1 MRPGVALRMV
11 AAVAGRPRLW
21 PVAVR
26 QLRRTAPDRWWA
38 RRPFLP
44 VPTRRYLDFRLL
56 TQYGETSRSVVAADV
71 VDYLEWCR
79 QWDRTTHG

>member
-1 MRPGVALRMV
+1 ML

-21 PVAVR
+21 PVTIR
-26 QLRRTAPDRWWA
+26 LMRRTAPNRWWA

-44 VPTRRYLDFRLL
+44 VPTRRYLDFRLV
-56 TQYGETSRSVVAADV
+56 TQYGETSRSAVAADV

-79 QWDRTTHG
+79 QWDRTMHG